1 MNRKKVLIL
10 IVSVLCVVIAVAG
23 LLSWCFEVW
32 AEQRLQFYIE
42 KLERHGYTVEE
53 QPISSFKIDEL
64 EKAAFYNDFTMEAV
78 CEGVKHVYFDRKA
91 HILYF
96 LYPEGNKACIF
107 YYTNPF
113 DEI

>member
-1 MNRKKVLIL
+1 LNRKKVLIL
-10 IVSVLCVVIAVAG
+10 VIPVLCVVIAVAG

-32 AEQRLQFYIE
+32 AEQRLQFY
-42 KLERHGYTVEE
+42 VEE